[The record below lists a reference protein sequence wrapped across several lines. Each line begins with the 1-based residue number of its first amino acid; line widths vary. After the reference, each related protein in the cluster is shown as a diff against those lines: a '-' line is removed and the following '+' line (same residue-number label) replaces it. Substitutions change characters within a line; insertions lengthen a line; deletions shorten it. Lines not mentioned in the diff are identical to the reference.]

1 MRKWIAPLIV
11 VASILIT
18 AIVYPRLPATMPT
31 HWDIS
36 GHVDGYSSRVWG
48 ASVMPALLILFWAM
62 LRWLPT
68 IDPRGEN
75 YARFS
80 GAFEAIIVMI
90 MLFVFGVQMVL
101 LAAALG
107 QPVDMERLAPAGIG
121 LLLLGIGNLL
131 PRAKPNWFLG
141 IRTPWTLSS
150 DRVWEKTHRVGGY
163 FFVAGGALIV
173 FAAVVAPS
181 WAFSVMIAVCAS
193 SAAFL
198 LVYSYV
204 LWRQEG
210 PNRTRASDR
219 VA

>member
-36 GHVDGYSSRVWG
+36 GHVDGYSSRTWG
-48 ASVMPALLILFWAM
+48 ASFMPLLLILFLAM

-80 GAFEAIIVMI
+80 GAFEAIIIMI
-90 MLFVFGVQMVL
+90 MLFAFGAQMVL

-107 QPVDMERLAPAGIG
+107 QPVDIGRLAPAGIG

-141 IRTPWTLSS
+141 IRTPWTLSN
-150 DRVWEKTHRVGGY
+150 DRVWEKTHRIGGY
-163 FFVAGGALIV
+163 LFVAGGALIV
-173 FAAVVAPS
+173 LAAIVAPS
-181 WAFSVMIAVCAS
+181 WAFSLMIAVCAS
-193 SAAFL
+193 AAVFL
-198 LVYSYV
+198 LAYSYV
-204 LWRQEG
+204 VWRQERS
-210 PNRTRASDR
+210 PRISSS
-219 VA
+219 